1 MYACRVRD
9 KRVLIVVV
17 TAVALACWAG
27 LIHRDQQQ
35 QRAATAAAVKAPAH
49 RMRAATAA
57 HNCSSPQPDQSGQA
71 ITVLVCSSR
80 ITSTTT
86 VHHGNIIWVEF
97 AGVAAL
103 ALAFASTPLLQRP
116 RAS

>member
-1 MYACRVRD
+1 M
-9 KRVLIVVV
+9 LIVVA
-17 TAVALACWAG
+17 TAIALACWAG

-35 QRAATAAAVKAPAH
+35 QRAAAAAELKAAVL
-49 RMRAATAA
+49 RMRAASAA
-57 HNCSSPQPDQSGQA
+57 DNCSGSGSGQA

-80 ITSTTT
+80 MTFTTN
-86 VHHGNIIWVEF
+86 VRQSNLVWVEF

-116 RAS
+116 RAAS

>member
-9 KRVLIVVV
+9 KRVLIVVA
-17 TAVALACWAG
+17 TAIALACWAG

-35 QRAATAAAVKAPAH
+35 RAAAAAELKAAVF
-49 RMRAATAA
+49 RVGGANAMD
-57 HNCSSPQPDQSGQA
+57 NCSEPQSGQTTGLLCFTSAA
-71 ITVLVCSSR
+71 IGRQSNL
-80 ITSTTT
+80 
-86 VHHGNIIWVEF
+86 IWVEF

-116 RAS
+116 RAAS